1 VETGHIRLDDLAPR
15 IRELRSRQE
24 QLLSRRIELEAL
36 MSDRKVD
43 LADLST
49 VKDYVDDLRQ
59 TLDESPL
66 SERRAFIRSFVEDI
80 VVTKKEVQLSYTAPL
95 LPKGL
100 SKEEMGVLP
109 IVRYGGR

>member
-1 VETGHIRLDDLAPR
+1 MNWRAEPISIFSSCT
-15 IRELRSRQE
+15 
-24 QLLSRRIELEAL
+24 
-36 MSDRKVD
+36 RKVE
-43 LADLST
+43 LADLGT
-49 VKDYVDDLRQ
+49 VKDDVDDLRQ

-100 SKEEMGVLP
+100 SEERVGVLS
-109 IVRYGGR
+109 IVHYGGR